1 VLGCP
6 GSEMVLANWHGR
18 ESWSERHAELK
29 DGNDSL
35 RCRCAGRTGS
45 QEDCLFFYI
54 QEFPSIV
61 ECFAKSRGG
70 LMGLR
75 RETRADK
82 NNWFHIGQS
91 CVPGFF
97 VLVLLMG
104 GAELFA
110 QGASVTP
117 AQGAP
122 LTITLQDALQRA
134 RMNDPQYRLAA
145 TDVGLARQDRVQ
157 ARAGLLPN
165 VNFNG
170 SFIYTQGVGTRQA
183 DCFASPLG
191 CPNSRYVAN
200 NGVHE
205 YVSQADV
212 REALSVTNMAD
223 YRRSNAALAEAK
235 AKAEIAARGL
245 VVTVTQAYYA
255 LVVAERKY
263 ATAQRAQDEAAR
275 FLDISQKLEKGGEVA
290 HADVIK
296 ARIQAQQSDRSLQEA
311 RIDMERSRLDL
322 AVLLFP
328 DFNQDYTVV
337 DDLQS
342 PEPLPT
348 FAEVETAGRKNNPD
362 LRAALAA
369 YQVAQHEV
377 TAAWGGLLPALTVDY
392 FYGID
397 ANQFAVRTDGVR
409 NLGYSGVASLQIPI
423 FSWGADRS
431 KLKQAKLRRDQAHV
445 ELSYAQRQLLS
456 HLREFYN
463 QADTARS
470 EMESLASSA
479 ELAAE
484 SLRLTTLRYQAGEST
499 VLEVVDAQNT
509 LTAARDAYDDG
520 QSRYR
525 LAIANL
531 QTLTGTF

>member
-1 VLGCP
+1 MI
-6 GSEMVLANWHGR
+6 SFNR
-18 ESWSERHAELK
+18 S
-29 DGNDSL
+29 
-35 RCRCAGRTGS
+35 
-45 QEDCLFFYI
+45 
-54 QEFPSIV
+54 SIV
-61 ECFAKSRGG
+61 
-70 LMGLR
+70 
-75 RETRADK
+75 DQIDQ
-82 NNWFHIGQS
+82 FHIGQS
-91 CVPGFF
+91 FVTGFF

-104 GAELFA
+104 GTRVFA
-110 QGASVTP
+110 QGPQVTP

-122 LTITLQDALQRA
+122 VTITLQDALQRA
-134 RMNDPQYRLAA
+134 RMNDPQYRSAI
-145 TDVGLARQDRVQ
+145 TDLGLAREDRVQ
-157 ARAGLLPN
+157 ARAGLLPD
-165 VNFNG
+165 VNYNG
-170 SFIYTQGVGTRQA
+170 SFIYTQGVGVRQA
-183 DCFASPLG
+183 DCFATPLG

-205 YVSQADV
+205 YVSQGDV
-212 REALSVTNMAD
+212 HQALSLTNVAD
-223 YRRSNAALAEAK
+223 YRKSNAALALAR
-235 AKAEIAARGL
+235 AKAEVAARGL
-245 VVTVTQAYYA
+245 VVTVTQAYYG

-263 ATAQRAQDEAAR
+263 ATAQRAEEEASR

-337 DDLQS
+337 DDLQT

-348 FAEVETAGRKNNPD
+348 FAEIEVAGKKNNPD

-397 ANQFAVRTDGVR
+397 ANQFALRTDGVR

-463 QADTARS
+463 EADTARS

-484 SLRLTTLRYQAGEST
+484 SLRLTTMRYQAGEST

>member
-1 VLGCP
+1 LI
-6 GSEMVLANWHGR
+6 SFNR
-18 ESWSERHAELK
+18 
-29 DGNDSL
+29 N
-35 RCRCAGRTGS
+35 
-45 QEDCLFFYI
+45 
-54 QEFPSIV
+54 SIV
-61 ECFAKSRGG
+61 DQIRQ
-70 LMGLR
+70 
-75 RETRADK
+75 
-82 NNWFHIGQS
+82 FHIGQS
-91 CVPGFF
+91 LAPCFF

-104 GAELFA
+104 GARLFA
-110 QGASVTP
+110 QGAPVTP

-134 RMNDPQYRLAA
+134 RMNDPQYRSAI
-145 TDVGLARQDRVQ
+145 TDLGLAREDRVQ
-157 ARAGLLPN
+157 ARAGLLPD
-165 VNFNG
+165 VNYNG
-170 SFIYTQGVGTRQA
+170 SFIYTQGVGLRQA
-183 DCFASPLG
+183 DCFATPLG

-205 YVSQADV
+205 YVSQGNV
-212 REALSVTNMAD
+212 HQALSLTNVAD
-223 YRRSNAALAEAK
+223 YRRSNAALAQAR

-245 VVTVTQAYYA
+245 VVTVTQAYYG

-263 ATAQRAQDEAAR
+263 ATAQRAEEEASR

-296 ARIQAQQSDRSLQEA
+296 ARIQKQQQDRDLQEA
-311 RIDMERSRLDL
+311 GIDMERSRLDL

-328 DFNQDYTVV
+328 NFNQDYAVV
-337 DDLQS
+337 DDLQT

-348 FAEVETAGRKNNPD
+348 FAEVETAGKKNNPD

-397 ANQFAVRTDGVR
+397 ANQFAIRTDGVK
-409 NLGYSGVASLQIPI
+409 NLGYSGIASLQIPI

-463 QADTARS
+463 EADTTRS

-484 SLRLTTLRYQAGEST
+484 SLRLTTMRYQAGEST